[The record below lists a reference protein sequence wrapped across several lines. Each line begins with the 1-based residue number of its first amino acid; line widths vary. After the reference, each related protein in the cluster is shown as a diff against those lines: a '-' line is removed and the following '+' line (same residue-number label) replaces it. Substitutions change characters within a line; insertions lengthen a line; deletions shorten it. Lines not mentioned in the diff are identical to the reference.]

1 MSFSKSAA
9 AAVSIAYNLLLLVAK
24 LVVAVLTG
32 SVAIL
37 SEALHSVMDLVAAI
51 VAFVTVRKAD
61 EPADTEHPYGH
72 HKLEHLAAGFEGLL
86 LVIAAGIVGYEA
98 VSRLVDGAEVE
109 KVGIGITV
117 IAFSVVGSTVVG
129 LFLRRQSKR
138 HSSAALEGDAAHLLA
153 DAWTSVAVL
162 IGLALVELTGEPAF
176 DSVVAIL
183 ISALIA
189 VTGIRILIRAGR
201 ALLDESAPAEEL
213 DRIEEVISRTRTP
226 EMVGYHKLR
235 ARVAGR
241 RRYVELHVQY
251 RSGTSLDQAHQ
262 LAHDL
267 RDAIEAELGD
277 AEALIHVEPESSVKE
292 PAETGGPFR
301 SG

>member
-1 MSFSKSAA
+1 MDTASRITSCS
-9 AAVSIAYNLLLLVAK
+9 SL
-24 LVVAVLTG
+24 
-32 SVAIL
+32 
-37 SEALHSVMDLVAAI
+37 LHSLPMTI
-51 VAFVTVRKAD
+51 CR
-61 EPADTEHPYGH
+61 
-72 HKLEHLAAGFEGLL
+72 
-86 LVIAAGIVGYEA
+86 LVIG
-98 VSRLVDGAEVE
+98 VE
-109 KVGIGITV
+109 TS
-117 IAFSVVGSTVVG
+117 ASSV
-129 LFLRRQSKR
+129 LF
-138 HSSAALEGDAAHLLA
+138 
-153 DAWTSVAVL
+153 
-162 IGLALVELTGEPAF
+162 
-176 DSVVAIL
+176 L
-183 ISALIA
+183 ISALIG
-189 VTGIRILIRAGR
+189 VTGIRILVRAGR

-226 EMVGYHKLR
+226 EMVGYPKLR